1 MWVGEKKK
9 GSRELVDY
17 VTRCKPETTSLFP
30 SIYKHI
36 ETRIYYVI
44 IQSNTL
50 AAQHEYLSQYFIVSA
65 LSKKKQ
71 QKTNSVCKVRYGLLN
86 IGLPL

>member
-50 AAQHEYLSQYFIVSA
+50 AAEHEYLSQYFIVSA
-65 LSKKKQ
+65 PSKKK
-71 QKTNSVCKVRYGLLN
+71 KNSVCKVRYGLLN